1 MIYIVLSIA
10 LIISTVIGMECIA
23 WTVHKYIMHGPLW
36 FIHKTHHQARK
47 GFFELNDIFGIFFAV
62 IAILCFVQGIITD
75 NSLMISIG
83 VGITLYGFLYFFAH
97 DIIVHQRVKLFT
109 KSSNSYILAL
119 KKAHRIHH
127 KTLTKKNAEE
137 FGFLF
142 VKKEYIQRSK

>member
-1 MIYIVLSIA
+1 
-10 LIISTVIGMECIA
+10 
-23 WTVHKYIMHGPLW
+23 LW

-47 GFFELNDIFGIFFAV
+47 GLFELNDIFGIFFAI
-62 IAILCFVQGIITD
+62 IAIGCFVQGITTD
-75 NSLMISIG
+75 NSLIISIG

-97 DIIVHQRVKLFT
+97 DIIVHQRVKMFA
-109 KSSNSYILAL
+109 KSTNSYILAL

-142 VKKEYIQRSK
+142 VKKEYLQKSK